1 MRSSGLFLRVSCS
14 QAVEFVDL
22 VSLSVAPH
30 EREMDWHYNSQQSR
44 SLSLCAQSPPRII
57 AFRQAMTHA
66 VDEIIFTLVTEVTD
80 GVRQL
85 Q

>member
-1 MRSSGLFLRVSCS
+1 MES
-14 QAVEFVDL
+14 VDL

-30 EREMDWHYNSQQSR
+30 DREMVWHYYSQQSG
-44 SLSLCAQSPPRII
+44 SLSLCTQSPPHFI
-57 AFRQAMTHA
+57 AFGQAMTHA

-80 GVRQL
+80 GVREL